1 MFPIITQILKPIA
14 LIGLF
19 GLAACQSAGGVT
31 MSEASPRGAEYQV
44 TLRSTWTEANHP
56 FEYPEAGVVTGP
68 HFSGLIGAAHGGQFE
83 LFAEGKTPSP
93 GLERLS
99 EEGKHDPL
107 NREIQAAIAAG
118 RAGMLFESDPLRDF
132 SQSAVAKVRVDER
145 NPNVSAVA
153 MIAPSPD
160 WFAGVR
166 NLSLRENGQWVQ
178 SRTVTLYGYDSGG
191 DTGTTYKAPDMDAN
205 PKQPTRLAKDPHF
218 VKNGQLIPVGTLT
231 FTKL

>member
-1 MFPIITQILKPIA
+1 MFPNITQILKPIA

-19 GLAACQSAGGVT
+19 GLAACQNAGGVT
-31 MSEASPRGAEYQV
+31 MGEASPQGAEYQV

-68 HFSGLIGAAHGGQFE
+68 HFSGLIGATHGGQFE
-83 LFAEGKTPSP
+83 LFAEGKAPSP

-107 NREIQAAIAAG
+107 NREIQSAIAAG

-132 SQSAVAKVRVDER
+132 SQSAVTKLRVDER

-160 WFAGVR
+160 WFTGVMAVD
-166 NLSLRENGQWVQ
+166 LMKDGHWMA
-178 SRTVTLYGYDSGG
+178 SRTLDLYAYDSGG
-191 DTGTTYKAPDMDAN
+191 DEGTTYRAADVDNDPKKPTTRAPSTFFGAMGAEV
-205 PKQPTRLAKDPHF
+205 PVARVTITRR
-218 VKNGQLIPVGTLT
+218 
-231 FTKL
+231 